1 MRRND
6 PTLDDLDRKI
16 LALYQDD
23 TRVPAQ
29 SIGEA
34 VGLSAAAVQR
44 RLKRMRETG
53 VIEAEVARLSPRAFG
68 YGVTCIVTVELER
81 DGGADL
87 ARMKKRLMKSDYVQ
101 QCYFVTGEMDFV
113 LIVLARDMEDYEVF
127 TRDHLRDDPNIRSF
141 TTYITLERLK
151 VGMRT
156 PVDFEPPR

>member
-1 MRRND
+1 MRTND

-29 SIGEA
+29 TIGEA

-53 VIEAEVARLSPRAFG
+53 IIEAEVAQLSPRALG
-68 YGVTCIVTVELER
+68 YGVTCIVSVELER
-81 DGGADL
+81 DGGPDL
-87 ARMKKRLMKSDYVQ
+87 ARLKKRLMKSHHVQ
-101 QCYFVTGEMDFV
+101 QCYFVTGETDFV
-113 LIVLARDMEDYEVF
+113 LIVLAKDMEDYEAF
-127 TRDHLRDDPNIRSF
+127 TKDHLRDDPNIRSF

-156 PVDFEPPR
+156 PVDT